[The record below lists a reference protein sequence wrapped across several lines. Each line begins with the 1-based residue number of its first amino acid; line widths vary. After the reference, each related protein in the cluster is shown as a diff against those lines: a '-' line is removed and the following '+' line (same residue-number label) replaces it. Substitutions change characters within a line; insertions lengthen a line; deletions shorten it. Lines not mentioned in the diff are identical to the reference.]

1 MWAPLEEGWHCP
13 ALPGTS
19 PRARSL
25 GPSSPPSDS
34 ALLTP
39 TELQLWGLTELSASR
54 ECSCLSNSL

>member
-1 MWAPLEEGWHCP
+1 MGSPGGGL
-13 ALPGTS
+13 ALPST
-19 PRARSL
+19 ARDITQGKVT
-25 GPSSPPSDS
+25 GPSTPPSDS